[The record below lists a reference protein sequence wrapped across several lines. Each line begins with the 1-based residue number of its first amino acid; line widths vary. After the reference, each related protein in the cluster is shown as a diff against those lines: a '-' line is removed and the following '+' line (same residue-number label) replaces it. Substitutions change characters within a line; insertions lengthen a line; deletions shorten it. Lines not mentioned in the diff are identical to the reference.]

1 MLTPDF
7 HEHPLHARTHP
18 CTHTRAHNFIAM
30 LCNTTLENNSV
41 NSESFHNDPHLTT
54 ADERHLEVSHQVTLG
69 ALLESC
75 HWNSA
80 ACKYFS
86 MQAELIL
93 EMSSEKPDLLE

>member
-1 MLTPDF
+1 M
-7 HEHPLHARTHP
+7 HVREHTTRTHTHL
-18 CTHTRAHNFIAM
+18 CTQFIVM
-30 LCNTTLENNSV
+30 LHNTTLENNSI

-54 ADERHLEVSHQVTLG
+54 DEERHLGHEVSHQVTPG

-75 HWNSA
+75 CWNSA